1 MGEIRGPAADGC
13 NIANHDE
20 RATVTEYSL
29 CRLSDEDQ
37 TTHDRAERLL
47 DEGWRDVGEGSRR
60 KCASGRIDDAV
71 EPAKG
76 VSGGSDDIASLV
88 GVGEVGDQRCRFS
101 TRRDSDR
108 VALRARRDR
117 HMAARL
123 GEILCQCASQAAPAT
138 TDQHAC
144 AVEFHGAYG
153 IRLRALARW
162 DRYGY
167 RVAAPNALSLVRIAL
182 VPLIVLALL
191 LGFSGHLWVAAALFV
206 IASLTDVLDGRI
218 ARKSGNITVFGTFID
233 SLADKLLISCTL
245 IALVEMDRVWGWVA
259 MVVIAREF
267 AVTGLRL
274 VAAQDEVIS
283 ASRSGKIKMVL
294 QVIAVLALI
303 LNTRYEALNDVL
315 VILMVIATVVSGVEY
330 FVNGR
335 RHLTDSISR

>member
-1 MGEIRGPAADGC
+1 MRQIRGPATNGC

-20 RATVTEYSL
+20 GAAVTEHRL
-29 CRLSDEDQ
+29 CRLSDKDEAA
-37 TTHDRAERLL
+37 HDRAERFLH
-47 DEGWRDVGEGSRR
+47 EGGRKLGEWGGR
-60 KCASGRIDDAV
+60 KRTSGRVDDAV
-71 EPAKG
+71 EPTKG
-76 VSGGSDDIASLV
+76 ISGGSNNVASLV
-88 GVGEVGDQRCRFS
+88 GVGEIGNQRCGFS
-101 TRRDSDR
+101 TCLHRDR
-108 VALRARRDR
+108 GALRTRRDR
-117 HMAARL
+117 HIAARL
-123 GEILCQCASQAAPAT
+123 CEILCQRSSQAAPAT

-153 IRLRALARW
+153 IRLRANARW

-167 RVAAPNALSLVRIAL
+167 PVAAPNALSLVRIAL
-182 VPLIVLALL
+182 VPLVVLALL

-245 IALVEMDRVWGWVA
+245 IALVEMNLVWGWVA
-259 MVVIAREF
+259 MVVVAREF

-274 VAAQDEVIS
+274 IAAQDEVIS

-335 RHLTDSISR
+335 RHLAASISR

>member
-1 MGEIRGPAADGC
+1 
-13 NIANHDE
+13 
-20 RATVTEYSL
+20 
-29 CRLSDEDQ
+29 
-37 TTHDRAERLL
+37 
-47 DEGWRDVGEGSRR
+47 
-60 KCASGRIDDAV
+60 
-71 EPAKG
+71 
-76 VSGGSDDIASLV
+76 
-88 GVGEVGDQRCRFS
+88 
-101 TRRDSDR
+101 
-108 VALRARRDR
+108 
-117 HMAARL
+117 MAARL
-123 GEILCQCASQAAPAT
+123 GEILCQCSTQAAPAT

-153 IRLRALARW
+153 IRLRTLARW